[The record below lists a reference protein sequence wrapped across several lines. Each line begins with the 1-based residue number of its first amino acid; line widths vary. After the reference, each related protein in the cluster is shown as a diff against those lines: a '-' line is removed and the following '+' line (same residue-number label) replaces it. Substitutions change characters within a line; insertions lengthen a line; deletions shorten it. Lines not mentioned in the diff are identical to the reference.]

1 MGNTNKYLV
10 CTFFETAESKYRILV
25 LDENDKV
32 VFKTSDS
39 ANIDKITI
47 INDNIYYFNETTQTI
62 CLSNL
67 NSNDNQK

>member
-1 MGNTNKYLV
+1 MENKD
-10 CTFFETAESKYRILV
+10 I
-25 LDENDKV
+25 DKI
-32 VFKTSDS
+32 TQSIMQSDS

>member
-1 MGNTNKYLV
+1 M
-10 CTFFETAESKYRILV
+10 V

-32 VFKTSDS
+32 VFKTDS
-39 ANIDKITI
+39 ADIDKITI
-47 INDNIYYFNETTQTI
+47 ININIYYFNETTQTI

>member
-1 MGNTNKYLV
+1 M
-10 CTFFETAESKYRILV
+10 V

>member
-1 MGNTNKYLV
+1 MY
-10 CTFFETAESKYRILV
+10 FFETAESKYRILV

>member
-1 MGNTNKYLV
+1 MGNTNQYLV

>member
-1 MGNTNKYLV
+1 M